1 MFDLQGVADLTNE
14 MSCPACLDR
23 ANKDSPRGVHDN
35 KQGHPWV
42 HGTDQ
47 GPMGRPDKGDVMIH
61 KALRFCQVGV
71 CSRRARTAQTRTPS
85 SGASRWTHGFV
96 APTRDPWGSLGK
108 ATCRS
113 GLRQVGKHEA
123 RANYVRFTDVAVLP
137 GGAFATRP
145 VRPAPTGTPHGSALA
160 ANRDPWVPGNTE
172 EPPGSRQRRRDDP
185 QALVCGEPDA
195 RVSGPSI

>member
-85 SGASRWTHGFV
+85 SGASRRTHGFV
-96 APTRDPWGSLGK
+96 APTTNPLGS
-108 ATCRS
+108 S
-113 GLRQVGKHEA
+113 VEA
-123 RANYVRFTDVAVLP
+123 A
-137 GGAFATRP
+137 
-145 VRPAPTGTPHGSALA
+145 
-160 ANRDPWVPGNTE
+160 
-172 EPPGSRQRRRDDP
+172 Q
-185 QALVCGEPDA
+185 
-195 RVSGPSI
+195 